1 MARRYGGSIKV
12 NTLHP
17 APAPDVSRRRKTQ
30 DLCIDHWSVR
40 EKELSDLMFPDAEFT
55 CVYTQ
60 VRGDSDAC
68 INWLCEVNGVGGVIR

>member
-30 DLCIDHWSVR
+30 DLCIDHRGVR